1 MSSKGLRG
9 GIKLVMVNNNVSVN
23 SYTYGNTA
31 RELVPEIKRERKPQV
46 KQRKNPKNA
55 LKAKFKIMLSIVA
68 ICAISFLI
76 LLRFASIVNMQGNIK
91 IVKEDIAKLQKN
103 NENIKVDIALH
114 NNLKNIE
121 DAAVKGHNM
130 TVPQL
135 ESIYY
140 VDVKPLTLPE
150 KEENTTALSF
160 LSRLLG
166 LIN

>member
-1 MSSKGLRG
+1 MSSKGLGG
-9 GIKLVMVNNNVSVN
+9 GIKLVMVNNNVLVN
-23 SYTYGNTA
+23 DYTYGNTA

-46 KQRKNPKNA
+46 KQRKNPKKA
-55 LKAKFKIMLSIVA
+55 LRAKFKIMLSIVA

-91 IVKEDIAKLQKN
+91 IVKEDIVKLQKA

-114 NNLKNIE
+114 NNIKEIE
-121 DAAVKGHNM
+121 EAAVKDHNM

-135 ESIYY
+135 DSIYY
-140 VDVKPLTLPE
+140 VDVQPLTLPE
-150 KEENTTALSF
+150 KEKDSTALSF
-160 LSRLLG
+160 LSRLFG